1 MQIRFEY
8 NYNMEFLFRTHSE
21 LTIKGDGI
29 WAVDELELA
38 LEYGNSEVEYFEEF
52 CLKYFYDE
60 LLNDLNDDSIKFNSD
75 DLKQLEQFVI
85 EYNEN
90 I

>member
-8 NYNMEFLFRTHSE
+8 NYNMEFIFRTHSE

-29 WAVDELELA
+29 WTVDEYELA
-38 LEYGNSEVEYFEEF
+38 LEYDNSKVENFEEF

-60 LLNDLNDDSIKFNSD
+60 LLNDINDDSIKFNSD
-75 DLKQLEQFVI
+75 DLKQLEQFII

-90 I
+90 